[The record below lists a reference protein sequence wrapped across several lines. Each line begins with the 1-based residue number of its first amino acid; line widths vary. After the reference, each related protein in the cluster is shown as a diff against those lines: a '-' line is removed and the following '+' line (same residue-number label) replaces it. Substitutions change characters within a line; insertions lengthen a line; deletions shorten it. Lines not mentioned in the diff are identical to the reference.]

1 MIAVGA
7 HKSRDLS
14 IPGVDLDGVHRGIEF
29 LLNVNLGYKFTI
41 GKNVLVIGGGNVAMD
56 VARSAAREVLRQH
69 DIPGEITPSDENLQA
84 VATHEMMDISL
95 SALRMGAREV
105 GLVCLEQREEMP
117 AALEEI
123 EEAETEGI
131 TMHPGFGPKRV
142 LGRDGRV
149 VGLECLKTKSVFD
162 ENRRFNP
169 AFYENSETQFECD
182 TVILAIGQAPN
193 LDFLRREDG
202 VQISP
207 RGLIHVNRDTLM
219 TSASGIFAG
228 GDCAFGPRLII
239 DSVGDGKR
247 AAAGID
253 EYLRG
258 HKHPEPQVQVEV
270 LNRWQMAADYMNLQR
285 QAIPMLSLDRRTG
298 MTEVELPYTEQEAI
312 AEAQRCLKC
321 YINTI
326 LEGSEADGTDC
337 IICGACVDVCPEYCF
352 ELVPLNRIEFDLT
365 ALDEITNHPESY
377 DFVLDGVQPEEFGSI
392 TGTAMIKDETRCIRC
407 GLCALRCPA
416 NTITMEAYHLVPSEP
431 TGLITIQSFDRPKPS
446 AAGAAA
452 AK

>member
-1 MIAVGA
+1 
-7 HKSRDLS
+7 
-14 IPGVDLDGVHRGIEF
+14 
-29 LLNVNLGYKFTI
+29 
-41 GKNVLVIGGGNVAMD
+41 
-56 VARSAAREVLRQH
+56 
-69 DIPGEITPSDENLQA
+69 
-84 VATHEMMDISL
+84 
-95 SALRMGAREV
+95 
-105 GLVCLEQREEMP
+105 
-117 AALEEI
+117 
-123 EEAETEGI
+123 
-131 TMHPGFGPKRV
+131 
-142 LGRDGRV
+142 
-149 VGLECLKTKSVFD
+149 
-162 ENRRFNP
+162 
-169 AFYENSETQFECD
+169 
-182 TVILAIGQAPN
+182 
-193 LDFLRREDG
+193 

-207 RGLIHVNRDTLM
+207 RGLVQVNRDTLM
-219 TSASGIFAG
+219 TSAPGVFAG

-247 AAAGID
+247 AAVGID
-253 EYLRG
+253 EFLRG
-258 HKHPEPQVQVEV
+258 HKHPEPQIQVEV
-270 LNRWQMAADYMNLQR
+270 LERWQMAADYMNKQR
-285 QAIPMLSLDRRTG
+285 QAIPMLPLDRRTG
-298 MTEVELPYTEQEAI
+298 MTEVELPYNEQEAM